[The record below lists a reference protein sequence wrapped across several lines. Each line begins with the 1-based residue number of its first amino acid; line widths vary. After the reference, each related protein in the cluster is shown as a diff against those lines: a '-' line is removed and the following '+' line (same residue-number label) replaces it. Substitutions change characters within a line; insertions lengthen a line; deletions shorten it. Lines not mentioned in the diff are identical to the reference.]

1 MKVLL
6 IHNQY
11 GIDSGEEHMVQPDRL
26 AVLTYHGVKP
36 ILLKVFISSTQNY
49 PFLWKFFISNTY
61 ALPILMYHRV
71 APTGAPTTASYRV
84 TPEGFEDHLRYL
96 RKAGFYSV
104 SLEDWHSAMAA
115 RRPLPG
121 RAIAITFDDGYQ
133 DFYEYAHPLL
143 KKYGFTAT
151 VFLVADLIGRS
162 NLWDEAYGEE
172 IPLMGWQEIHQ
183 LRDEGII
190 FGSHTLSHRPLT
202 SLSVKEILQEGER
215 SRTLLERGLG
225 VPVTA
230 FAYPYGDF
238 NAVVEHLIGDC
249 GYMVGLSCRLGLSRF
264 QDRLLALPRIGI
276 MGSGVEELV
285 SKLSKA
291 IILNWIDFFR
301 GPRQGGYAI

>member
-1 MKVLL
+1 M
-6 IHNQY
+6 IHNKY
-11 GIDSGEEHMVQPDRL
+11 GAPSGEERRVRPDRL
-26 AVLTYHGVKP
+26 ANLIYRGVKP
-36 ILLKVFISSTQNY
+36 ILLKAFISSTQNY
-49 PFLWKFFISNTY
+49 PFLWKVFISNTY

-71 APTGAPTTASYRV
+71 APTGAPTMASFRV
-84 TPEGFEDHLRYL
+84 TPEAFEDHLRYL

-104 SLEDWHSAMAA
+104 SLEYWQSAVAA

-143 KKYGFTAT
+143 KKYGFTGT

-162 NLWDEAYGEE
+162 NLWDEAYGEV
-172 IPLMGWQEIHQ
+172 IPLMGWQEIRQ

-190 FGSHTLSHRPLT
+190 FGSHSMSHRPLT
-202 SLSVKEILQEGER
+202 SLSVEEISQEGER

-238 NAVVEHLIGDC
+238 NAVVEDLICAC
-249 GYMVGLSCRLGLSRF
+249 GYSVGLSCRHGLSRF
-264 QDRLLALPRIGI
+264 QDRLLALPRIEVR
-276 MGSGVEELV
+276 GSDVEDLV

-291 IILNWIDFFR
+291 IILNWIDLFR
-301 GPRQGGYAI
+301 GPRQDGYAF

>member
-1 MKVLL
+1 MRLL
-6 IHNQY
+6 MIHNKY
-11 GIDSGEEHMVQPDRL
+11 GAPSGEERMVRPNRL
-26 AVLTYHGVKP
+26 AILIYHSVKP
-36 ILLKVFISSTQNY
+36 ILLKAFISSTQNY
-49 PFLWKFFISNTY
+49 PFLWKAFISNTY

-71 APTGAPTTASYRV
+71 APTGAPTMASYRV

-104 SLEDWHSAMAA
+104 RLEDWQAAMAA

-162 NLWDEAYGEE
+162 NLWDEAYGEG
-172 IPLMGWQEIHQ
+172 IPLLGWQEIRQ

-190 FGSHTLSHRPLT
+190 FGSHSMSHRPLT
-202 SLSVKEILQEGER
+202 SLSAKEIWQEGER

-238 NAVVEHLIGDC
+238 NAVVEDLIGAC
-249 GYMVGLSCRLGLSRF
+249 GYRIGLSCRQGLSRF
-264 QDRLLALPRIGI
+264 QDRLLALPRIEVR
-276 MGSGVEELV
+276 GSDVEELV
-285 SKLSKA
+285 SKLSTA

-301 GPRQGGYAI
+301 GPRQDGYAF